1 MSTSPV
7 RSVAVFSNLFPPQ
20 VTGSSVQAS
29 TLAKKLV
36 EQGVDVTVFTSHL
49 DKDTPK
55 REVVDGVEIHR
66 LHCLH
71 LPKLPIAVNFPW
83 LSFTML
89 PGNFGYMKRVMQE
102 RQCQLIHVHNHMFD
116 MAFNGVILSK
126 MLKLP
131 LVVTIHS
138 IIHHPNKLYDTIL
151 SVADATL
158 LRWAVIGQSSQII
171 DLDSICA
178 EYRESRFGAKN
189 GTLIPLGTEFPE
201 EPLTE
206 DVETLRQ
213 KYQLEG
219 KKVILSVGHLHH
231 LRNRMALIRGFA
243 QSIESYPDA
252 RLVIVGA
259 KNFQP
264 AQDLVQ
270 ELHLQDKVIF
280 TGKQPRSVVAAF
292 MALCDAHSMWFE
304 MEGGKPSSLGN
315 ANIEAMLMGKPVFGV
330 FDENAYGPG
339 VLKHGENIFILPGTD
354 IDAHVKSIILQLWA
368 DNEQAAL
375 IGERARNKARDNFAW
390 NIVVKRHLDLFESL
404 VDSGIK

>member
-1 MSTSPV
+1 MSKQPI

-29 TLAKKLV
+29 TLARKLV
-36 EQGVDVTVFTSHL
+36 EQGVKVTVFTSHL

-66 LHCLH
+66 LPCLH

-89 PGNFGYMKRVMQE
+89 PGNYSYMKRVMKE
-102 RQCQLIHVHNHMFD
+102 RECELIHVHNHMFD
-116 MAFNGVILSK
+116 MAFNGVIMSK
-126 MLKLP
+126 QLGLP

-138 IIHHPNKLYDTIL
+138 IIHHPNKVYNAIL
-151 SVADATL
+151 SAADATL
-158 LRWAVIGQSSQII
+158 LRWAVIRQSSQVI

-178 EYRESRFGAKN
+178 EYRESRFDAHN

-201 EPLTE
+201 VPSAE
-206 DVETLRQ
+206 DVESLRQ
-213 KYQLEG
+213 KYQFEG

-231 LRNRMALIRGFA
+231 LRNRLDLIRGFA
-243 QSIESYPDA
+243 KTLDTYPDT

-259 KNFQP
+259 KNFPP
-264 AQDLVQ
+264 AE
-270 ELHLQDKVIF
+270 ELARELGVEDKVIF

-292 MALCDAHSMWFE
+292 MELCDAHSMWFDMSE
-304 MEGGKPSSLGN
+304 DEPSSLGN
-315 ANIEAMLMGKPVFGV
+315 ANIEAMLTGKPVFGV

-339 VLKHGENIFILPGTD
+339 VLKHGENIFILPWGK
-354 IDAHVKSIILQLWA
+354 A
-368 DNEQAAL
+368 EQATEAVIRELWGNPEKAVHIGQAAKEIARKTFSWETVTQQHMSLFTSL
-375 IGERARNKARDNFAW
+375 IRGE
-390 NIVVKRHLDLFESL
+390 
-404 VDSGIK
+404 

>member
-1 MSTSPV
+1 MDTSSV

-20 VTGSSVQAS
+20 VTGSSVQGS

-36 EQGVDVTVFTSHL
+36 EQGIDVTVFTSHL
-49 DKDTPK
+49 DKATPK
-55 REVVDGVEIHR
+55 FEVVDGVEVHR
-66 LHCLH
+66 LPCLH

-89 PGNFGYMKRVMQE
+89 PSNIRYMKRILEE
-102 RQCQLIHVHNHMFD
+102 RKCQAIHVHNHMFD
-116 MAFNGVILSK
+116 MAFNGTILSK

-131 LVVTIHS
+131 MVVTIHS

-151 SVADATL
+151 STADATL
-158 LRWAVIGQSSQII
+158 LRWAVIKQSAQVI

-178 EYRESRFGAKN
+178 EYRESRFGATN

-201 EPLTE
+201 KPSQEAIE
-206 DVETLRQ
+206 SLREQ
-213 KYQLEG
+213 YKLEG

-231 LRNRMALIRGFA
+231 LRNRMDLIRGFA
-243 QSIESYPDA
+243 RSLKSYPDS

-259 KNFQP
+259 RNFDP
-264 AQDLVQ
+264 AEELVRQ
-270 ELHLQDKVIF
+270 LNVEDKVIF

-304 MEGGKPSSLGN
+304 MDQGDPSSLGN

-330 FDENAYGPG
+330 FDEKAYGPD
-339 VLKHGENIFILPGTD
+339 VLKHGENIFILPWKD
-354 IDAHVKSIILQLWA
+354 ADAHVEATILELWA
-368 DNEQAAL
+368 SP
-375 IGERARNKARDNFAW
+375 ERAARIGKKAKQIARDTFSWETVTRQHIELFA
-390 NIVVKRHLDLFESL
+390 SL
-404 VDSGIK
+404 IRD